1 MVLHCNLDYFAIF
14 ERELD
19 VAFIDGDFLSR
30 GGSFF
35 KLDEAPW
42 YIWKKI

>member
-1 MVLHCNLDYFAIF
+1 MVLYCNFDYFTIF
-14 ERELD
+14 EREPH

-35 KLDEAPW
+35 KLDEATW
-42 YIWKKI
+42 